1 MNRPIMYHEEY
12 LYAIHQSAYC
22 YPARTESVNSF
33 DPLMTANYSYI
44 HLLCIFTLQANYVNM
59 ETSLFPHASLASHG
73 HLHGLPTPYLLAAA
87 AAQHHH
93 SLNTSPPPTVAPHH
107 TPLAP
112 LTAPP
117 FYPPASNRLT
127 STEHM
132 SQSVSKPSSVSAAL
146 AASLVA
152 SNAKYS
158 IASLTA
164 KEDYIRPLRPESVEP
179 EVGK

>member
-1 MNRPIMYHEEY
+1 
-12 LYAIHQSAYC
+12 
-22 YPARTESVNSF
+22 
-33 DPLMTANYSYI
+33 MTANYSYI

-164 KEDYIRPLRPESVEP
+164 KEDYVRPLRPESVEP
-179 EVGK
+179 EVGKYYLVDAFKK